1 MYLRLSSENI
11 AAACSDTTLF
21 LKQNHIDPKE
31 IIRQQIS
38 LEETLIRYQA
48 EFGSEAMF
56 ELELG
61 KRFGRVKIRITVEGP
76 MLDPFASSESRGHVD
91 DVMRKSLLH
100 MGQLPIWQYNQGRNI
115 IQLTLNRK
123 KAPEWVK
130 LFVSIAAAVM
140 CGTLTRLM
148 PDAARITLQQSI
160 IAPLLD
166 TFLGFLNAIA
176 GPMIFLSIVWGIYSI
191 GDASTFTVLGKKVG
205 RRYGLSLV
213 VIVLLTSLCSL
224 LVHPFPSY
232 AGCSHNCGYLT
243 H

>member
-1 MYLRLSSENI
+1 MLISSITGGSIMYLRLSSENI
-11 AAACSDTTLF
+11 AAACTDTALF
-21 LKQNHIDPKE
+21 LKENKIDPKE

-61 KRFGRVKIRITVEGP
+61 KRFGRVKIRITVEGK

-123 KAPEWVK
+123 KAPEWVN

-140 CGTLTRLM
+140 CGTLIRLM
-148 PDAARITLQQSI
+148 PDATRITLQQSI
-160 IAPLLD
+160 IAP
-166 TFLGFLNAIA
+166 
-176 GPMIFLSIVWGIYSI
+176 P
-191 GDASTFTVLGKKVG
+191 
-205 RRYGLSLV
+205 
-213 VIVLLTSLCSL
+213 
-224 LVHPFPSY
+224 P
-232 AGCSHNCGYLT
+232 GYLSRLSECDRGT
-243 H
+243 YDLSFYCMGHLQYR

>member
-11 AAACSDTTLF
+11 AAACTDTALF
-21 LKQNHIDPKE
+21 LKENKIDPKE

-76 MLDPFASSESRGHVD
+76 MLDPFASNESRGHVD

-130 LFVSIAAAVM
+130 LFVSIAAAVI
-140 CGTLTRLM
+140 CGILIRLM

-176 GPMIFLSIVWGIYSI
+176 GPMIFLSTSI
-191 GDASTFTVLGKKVG
+191 LMGTCLGKKAIKQQN
-205 RRYGLSLV
+205 LLKLLLMP
-213 VIVLLTSLCSL
+213 VLTI
-224 LVHPFPSY
+224 
-232 AGCSHNCGYLT
+232 
-243 H
+243 